1 MDAATFPET
10 VRVNVIGRIA
20 GFFEKLSLIAL
31 PAIATLVFAQIVLR
45 NFFSL
50 AYASIDELARFAHIN
65 MVFLLVPFLFREGLH
80 INVDLLTRW
89 APPAARRVLTALSA
103 LLTALYSAVF
113 LVSEYQFMMK
123 NGSVPTPALG
133 IPNWLFFAGAYV
145 GMALLLVTACE
156 QLFAEAKKRP

>member
-1 MDAATFPET
+1 MDTAAFPET
-10 VRVNVIGRIA
+10 GRINIIGRIA
-20 GFFEKLSLIAL
+20 GFFEKVSLATL
-31 PAIATLVFAQIVLR
+31 AAIATLVFAQIVLR

-50 AYASIDELARFAHIN
+50 AYASLDELARFAHISL
-65 MVFLLVPFLFREGLH
+65 VFLLVPLLFREGLH
-80 INVDLLTRW
+80 INVDLLTRQV
-89 APPAARRVLTALSA
+89 PPAARRVLAALAA

-133 IPNWLFFAGAYV
+133 IPNWFFFAGAYV

-156 QLFAEAKKRP
+156 QFFAQAKKRP